1 LCNVIEHYQ
10 VHVVDQLKSEKTII
24 VWQQQHQWMYVLI
37 SISILCDH
45 WVYFVQENL
54 SSQQET
60 VKEDEEHHSVT
71 VLCASNEVYAV
82 SQVKKLFEN
91 VFFRIK

>member
-1 LCNVIEHYQ
+1 
-10 VHVVDQLKSEKTII
+10 
-24 VWQQQHQWMYVLI
+24 MYVLI

-82 SQVKKLFEN
+82 SQVKETIRKC
-91 VFFRIK
+91 FFLIK

>member
-1 LCNVIEHYQ
+1 
-10 VHVVDQLKSEKTII
+10 
-24 VWQQQHQWMYVLI
+24 MYWFPFQFSAI
-37 SISILCDH
+37 NEFC
-45 WVYFVQENL
+45 FFQENL

-82 SQVKKLFEN
+82 SQVKETIRKY
-91 VFFRIK
+91 FFLHKVISAHRICVLVVEVLV

>member
-1 LCNVIEHYQ
+1 
-10 VHVVDQLKSEKTII
+10 
-24 VWQQQHQWMYVLI
+24 MYVLI
-37 SISILCDH
+37 SISILCDK
-45 WVYFVQENL
+45 WVCFVQENL

-82 SQVKKLFEN
+82 SQVKETIRN
-91 VFFRIK
+91 FFYKVISVDRICVLVVEVLV